1 MKKIFSKIVFFL
13 PFLFIFL
20 FLIYHYRYVYLNPFD
35 EKYSRDL
42 FDHSQYRIPRSPRS
56 ISDELLYQVAGVD
69 YLKTGNLFD
78 INPEAPPLGKYLYGL
93 SIKLF
98 NNPQVI
104 SIFIFSLTFIFFF
117 QIANLFFKSKKL
129 VFFTSILFLT
139 EPLIYSQIGIS
150 MLDLPQLLFLLIH
163 IYSFFKLVEKEN
175 RIIKSVLF
183 SALAGISLGGFIS
196 TKFGMFAAV
205 IIAIELL
212 LVSRKKRLIF
222 NFFLIILFGIFTY
235 FVVYL
240 PFFLKG
246 GSLIDFLKAQKWI
259 INYWK
264 TSYVSTIPGQI
275 FIYFLI
281 GFNKGWY
288 EGAVWE
294 RIPEWTIFWP
304 IYIILFLIQIR
315 YIINLTIKFIR
326 SQINFSVIKELY
338 INLIILILIFL
349 MIPMPVFVRYLL
361 LTLPFLIL
369 TTVKKI
375 SEVMKFNFYHYA
387 IFALLFIIYFI
398 QQIYYLNPSPKP
410 IIKEIVRQW
419 ENSTYQDMYNYLSLD
434 KKYDRYDFWRYML
447 NLEKKIH
454 LIDKK
459 IDIVIEKYFPWKK
472 EINGQVKITYNTK
485 VGSFTN
491 TQPIKFLKKN
501 NRWYLNW
508 HSKLIFNKFDYND
521 EIVANIENGYYG
533 KIIFSNNRILSE
545 EGIHPFFLIQPNLV
559 KNDRAVQQQLQELT
573 GISAFQI
580 EIYYRANT
588 LPNERV
594 EIGFLKDSLHEND
607 LEKIKIEPGIIIE
620 KRKTRVY
627 YPNKQISLD
636 LIKRIELQNYSIVN
650 PLTGG
655 LIKIVKPE
663 KNQIILLRRQKK
675 DGKDIVINI

>member
-1 MKKIFSKIVFFL
+1 MKKIFSKILFFL

-20 FLIYHYRYVYLNPFD
+20 FLIYHYRYVYLTPFD

-69 YLKTGNLFD
+69 YLKTGNPFD
-78 INPEAPPLGKYLYGL
+78 INPEAPPLAKYLYGL

-104 SIFIFSLTFIFFF
+104 SIFIFSLTFFFFF

-150 MLDLPQLLFLLIH
+150 MLDLPQLLFFLIH

-175 RIIKSVLF
+175 KIMKSVLY
-183 SALAGISLGGFIS
+183 SAFTGISLGGFIS
-196 TKFGMFAAV
+196 TKFGMFAII

-212 LVSRKKRLIF
+212 FVSRKNRLLF

-259 INYWK
+259 VNYWK
-264 TSYVSTIPGQI
+264 NSYVSTIPGQI

-326 SQINFSVIKELY
+326 SQISFSLIKELY
-338 INLIILILIFL
+338 INLILLLLIFS

-361 LTLPFLIL
+361 LILPLLIL
-369 TTVKKI
+369 ITVKKI
-375 SEVMKFNFYHYA
+375 SELKKFNSYHYA
-387 IFALLFIIYFI
+387 IFAMLFIIYFI
-398 QQIYYLNPSPKP
+398 QQIYYLNPPPKS

-419 ENSTYQDMYNYLSLD
+419 EKSTYQDMYNYLSLD
-434 KKYDRYDFWRYML
+434 KKYESYDFWQYVL
-447 NLEKKIH
+447 NLERKIYLVNKKV
-454 LIDKK
+454 
-459 IDIVIEKYFPWKK
+459 DIITEKYYPWKK
-472 EINGQVKITYNTK
+472 EVLGTACITYNTK
-485 VGSFTN
+485 IGTLN
-491 TQPIKFLKKN
+491 NIQPIKFIKKN
-501 NRWYLNW
+501 NQWYLKWN
-508 HSKLIFNKFDYND
+508 STLIFNKFDYDDKIISNLK
-521 EIVANIENGYYG
+521 EGYYG
-533 KIIFSNNRILSE
+533 KIALPNNKILSG
-545 EGIHPFFLIQPNLV
+545 EGIRPFFLIQPNLV
-559 KNDRAVQQQLQELT
+559 KNDRAVQQQLQKLT
-573 GISAFQI
+573 DKTAFQI
-580 EIYYRANT
+580 EIAYRANA
-588 LPNERV
+588 LPNEKK
-594 EIGFLKDSLHEND
+594 EIGFLKDNLNENY
-607 LEKIKIEPGIIIE
+607 LKKIELESGIVVE

-627 YPNKQISLD
+627 YPNKQFPLD
-636 LIKRIELQNYSIVN
+636 LIKKIELQNYFVVN
-650 PLTGG
+650 PITGG
-655 LIKIVKPE
+655 SIKLLK
-663 KNQIILLRRQKK
+663 KNQHQITLLERQKK
-675 DGKDIVINI
+675 DGKDIVVNM